1 MLGHPNLKVTRPII
15 QHFLKLQLANQPI
28 GCFSVNERSKEAKG
42 RIEFCLYS
50 RVRKDERGRGE
61 ARENGWKSRLRE

>member
-1 MLGHPNLKVTRPII
+1 MLTLAIYHSSNLP
-15 QHFLKLQLANQPI
+15 LANQPSSHWMLSKSR
-28 GCFSVNERSKEAKG
+28 SVNERSKEAGG